1 MPRTVRTARGE
12 MIDFDAI
19 VIKQQIAAAPMNI
32 DVARRKEFI
41 DSKEGKVRGARKPT
55 FIDGASEGAPD
66 PNAFVTGEA
75 TRQVVINDAVSVKAP
90 APAPAPAPVAAA
102 PAPAAPAKAADFEI
116 EGGDAPIA
124 KGPVEAVPIIP
135 ERKK

>member
-19 VIKQQIAAAPMNI
+19 VIKQQIASAPMNI

-75 TRQVVINDAVSVKAP
+75 TRQVVINDAVSVKKD
-90 APAPAPAPVAAA
+90 AA
-102 PAPAAPAKAADFEI
+102 PAAPGKAAPAKAADFEI
-116 EGGDAPIA
+116 EGGDVPPA